1 MIHQGNCPLSNVDLT
16 RLSALSVP
24 EAAVTYAKHRVSI
37 FPVAGD
43 DTKKPLV
50 MWTPYQRQA
59 PSIST
64 VEQWFTKY
72 FQQAHIG
79 LPAGKLNN
87 ILGVDVDSQEDTEFF
102 FETFPQAK
110 HSLMIKTP
118 RGYHIYFLHQEG
130 FKNNIG
136 IFGRKIDIRTTG
148 GYLRAPTSPGYEFL
162 NDNPIL
168 PAPVELVAAIATDR
182 TVVKRKPVHNG
193 ELIVEGVRNDSL
205 FRIACSLQSKGY
217 PDDQILA
224 VVSDVNAQLVVPPL
238 PIQEIEGIFQSVT
251 TRYQKG
257 NRPEPTDFSIKHVDA
272 GYYICQAIRSYPF
285 KSFNRRS
292 QVLEWREL
300 TTGCVFRQF
309 FKRYKHF
316 PPASKAAVNYFLI
329 FREYPKRLDRLDFG
343 RFIDRVALV
352 EIANSQPNLDW
363 TKDLS
368 DLSLPD
374 ALIESRVI
382 SVVCGIQEK
391 INPKSHLYD
400 MELTGKGRR
409 GS

>member
-1 MIHQGNCPLSNVDLT
+1 MNMIGNCPLSNVDLT
-16 RLSALSVP
+16 RLSVLPVP
-24 EAAVTYAKHRVSI
+24 EAALIYARHRVSI

-50 MWTPYQRQA
+50 MWKPYQRQA

-64 VEQWFTKY
+64 VDRWFNEH
-72 FQQAHIG
+72 FPDAHIG
-79 LPAGKLNN
+79 LVTGTLNG
-87 ILGVDVDSQEDTEFF
+87 ILGADLDIADDADWFF
-102 FETFPQAK
+102 QTFPSAR
-110 HSLMIKTP
+110 HSRIVKTP
-118 RGYHIYFLHQEG
+118 HGYHVYFLHEEG
-130 FKNNIG
+130 FKNTVG
-136 IFGRKIDIRTTG
+136 IFGRKIDIRTNG
-148 GYLRAPTSPGYEFL
+148 GFLRAPTSPGYKFL

-168 PAPVELVAAIATDR
+168 PAPVELIAAIGSER
-182 TVVKRKPVHNG
+182 TTIRRKPVRNG

-205 FRIACSLQSKGY
+205 FRIGCSLQSKGY

-224 VVSDVNAQLVVPPL
+224 VLNDVNAQLVVPPL

-257 NRPEPTDFSIKHVDA
+257 NRPEATDFSIKHVDP
-272 GYYICQAIRSYPF
+272 GYYVCQAIRSYPF

-309 FKRYKHF
+309 FKWYKHF
-316 PPASKAAVNYFLI
+316 PPASKAVVNYLLM

-343 RFIDRVALV
+343 RFVDRVALV

-363 TKDLS
+363 TKDLP

-382 SVVCGIQEK
+382 SAVCGIQEK